1 MATRKIF
8 ILETAAKTTGYITRV
23 MITSGT
29 DSVLYSVLNAT
40 NVSLN
45 SILPDIYG
53 LKAAADTSD
62 LENKIANG
70 LKMKVRTVT
79 YTNNIH

>member
-1 MATRKIF
+1 MAGICH
-8 ILETAAKTTGYITRV
+8 Y
-23 MITSGT
+23 
-29 DSVLYSVLNAT
+29 VLYSVLNAT